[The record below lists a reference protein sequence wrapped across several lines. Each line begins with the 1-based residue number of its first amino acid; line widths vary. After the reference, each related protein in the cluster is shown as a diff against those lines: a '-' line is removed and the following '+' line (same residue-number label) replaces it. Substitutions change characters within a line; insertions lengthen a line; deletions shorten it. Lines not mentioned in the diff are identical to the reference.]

1 MKQIFFFPLSLGLHK
16 SYSTFEGEKYPKAQ
30 IRLTDLIP
38 MYSRIGF
45 AAKITNIDCMRPSMA
60 PIAIADEADD
70 ICLFLFSP
78 SLVSTQLMVNG
89 DFLVNSDSKFSR
101 ILSWF
106 KVKNNLQRKMSSDL
120 YSKHLLTTCL
130 WNSRG

>member
-1 MKQIFFFPLSLGLHK
+1 
-16 SYSTFEGEKYPKAQ
+16 
-30 IRLTDLIP
+30 
-38 MYSRIGF
+38 
-45 AAKITNIDCMRPSMA
+45 MRPSMA

-101 ILSWF
+101 ILS
-106 KVKNNLQRKMSSDL
+106 
-120 YSKHLLTTCL
+120 
-130 WNSRG
+130 